1 MCDEAEEALEDF
13 RRDAKKMLK
22 CKEVVFKDIGTKDI
36 FQVRRLWRGTACAE
50 RTLTASRAIRQL
62 EVPKDAKVPSNW
74 TKMSGTQKL
83 SRYYTPETTRMIA
96 DLKEARER
104 KQMVINDFQYKV
116 RPLSPSLAE
125 NSVLKLVPS
134 QLYGE
139 FDKHYSTWMAVI
151 KAVAQLDCLLSLSKS
166 SAALGEPCVRPEIVE
181 AETAF
186 ADFEELRH
194 PCIFR

>member
-1 MCDEAEEALEDF
+1 MP
-13 RRDAKKMLK
+13 
-22 CKEVVFKDIGTKDI
+22 
-36 FQVRRLWRGTACAE
+36 E

-116 RPLSPSLAE
+116 RPSSPSSAE
-125 NSVLKLVPS
+125 NLVLSWFPRSSTASSTSTTRRGWPS
-134 QLYGE
+134 
-139 FDKHYSTWMAVI
+139 SRP
-151 KAVAQLDCLLSLSKS
+151 LLSSTVS
-166 SAALGEPCVRPEIVE
+166 
-181 AETAF
+181 
-186 ADFEELRH
+186 
-194 PCIFR
+194 